1 MTRDKQKEL
10 FDAFTKKQWA
20 IMDSKAEDYANDD
33 RLSNFKK
40 VGSMCGTSPE
50 QAILHLIAT
59 KVARLSELFAGK
71 TPNNES
77 TADSIL
83 DLANYS
89 ILLHMAQEE
98 RVGPRVT
105 KEMIGPDVA
114 DLFCKQVDINKNRYV
129 EPVRK
134 GWPKPDSKD
143 ESFSAFLRRITGD
156 NSLGGI
162 APPTNIK
169 KSLTEQLEERWGK
182 DVEKERN
189 EAPLIALPK
198 KKKVKTYKAA
208 DGVRTFRAKNMKD
221 ALKQLEAMGIKVP
234 NGMMLGCMQVK

>member
-20 IMDSKAEDYANDD
+20 IMNSKAEDYANDD

-59 KVARLSELFAGK
+59 KVARLGELFAGK

-77 TADSIL
+77 TADSII

-89 ILLHMAQEE
+89 ILLHMVQEE
-98 RVGPRVT
+98 QNS
-105 KEMIGPDVA
+105 
-114 DLFCKQVDINKNRYV
+114 LFCKQVDINKDSLLAKYAKI
-129 EPVRK
+129 EPK
-134 GWPKPDSKD
+134 LPELSPFTD
-143 ESFSAFLRRITGD
+143 FLRARQQGTPVPAHLQLSGRPEGKC
-156 NSLGGI
+156 S
-162 APPTNIK
+162 P
-169 KSLTEQLEERWGK
+169 KSVIMPKAE
-182 DVEKERN
+182 V
-189 EAPLIALPK
+189 PK

-208 DGVRTFRAKNMKD
+208 DGVKTFKAKNMKD
-221 ALKQLEAMGIKVP
+221 ALKQLEALGIKVP